1 MKEYTLYCVQV
12 YKEPNWVD
20 YFETPRLDLAKDKLD
35 QYKNQLWEWDA
46 CFRIVER
53 EIKREVNEKVLFEYA
68 PPLVLHTETRR
79 GI

>member
-12 YKEPNWVD
+12 YKEPDWFD
-20 YFETPRLDLAKDKLD
+20 YFETQNLDLAKDKLA
-35 QYKNQLWEWDA
+35 QYKNQLWGWDA
-46 CFRIVER
+46 WFKIVER
-53 EIKREVNEKVLFEYA
+53 EVKEKVLFEYI